1 MDYKEFPLGNT
12 SDLHSGEMK
21 EVSAGQ
27 TKILLARVGDDFHA
41 VSPTCPHYGAPLVEG
56 TLCGA
61 RVMCPWHHACF
72 NVTTGD
78 MEEPPALDS
87 LVRYDV
93 RVREGRIFA
102 SLPQDAPGETAE
114 ETPQDRRLPSLV
126 KHDPDADARRFI
138 IIGGGAAGY
147 TAAQTLREDG
157 FRGRITVVTRED
169 RAPYDRPNLSKDYL
183 QGHAEPA
190 WMPLRPDEFYDE
202 FDIELVCKKEVTR
215 VDPRLKRITFEG
227 GETQTYDALLVA
239 TGGESRKLNIPGAD
253 LKNICV
259 LRSFADADSIMEV
272 ASRSTR
278 AVVIGASFIGMEVAY
293 SLAERGLEVTVVA
306 PSGEPF
312 EAVLGAE
319 VGALFRRLHE
329 SHNVRFKLG
338 SIVYRFEGGSH
349 VQAVVLESGER
360 IETDMV
366 VAGVGVH
373 PATGFLRGVRLHEDG
388 GVLVDAHLRAAEDL
402 YAAGDIACFTDART
416 GERVR
421 IEHWRMAQQQGR
433 VAAHNMAGRDTP
445 FGGVPFFWTRQFDA
459 GLLYVGHASAW
470 DEIVFQG
477 EVASGDFLAFYLKGD
492 RVLAVAGMNRER
504 DMAAIEEAFRL
515 DLMPT
520 PARLRECAT
529 DFVALLAQAGM
540 DEGGNYGVGERAA

>member
-1 MDYKEFPLGNT
+1 MHDKEFPLGNT
-12 SDLHSGEMK
+12 SDLRDGEMK
-21 EVSAGQ
+21 EVSAGE
-27 TKILLARVGDDFHA
+27 TKILLARVGGDFHA

-56 TLCGA
+56 TLCGT

-72 NVTTGD
+72 NVATGD
-78 MEEPPALDS
+78 IEEPPALDG
-87 LVRYDV
+87 LVRYEV
-93 RVREGRIFA
+93 SVREGRVFV
-102 SLPQDAPGETAE
+102 SLPE
-114 ETPQDRRLPSLV
+114 ETPDRRTPSLS
-126 KHDPDADARRFI
+126 KHDPDADSRRFV

-157 FRGRITVVTRED
+157 FRGRITLITRED

-202 FDIELVCKKEVTR
+202 CDIQLVCNKEVTR
-215 VDPRLKRITFEG
+215 VDAHSKTIMFEG
-227 GETQTYDALLVA
+227 GESLNYDALLVA
-239 TGGESRKLNIPGAD
+239 TGGESRTLNIPGAD
-253 LKNICV
+253 LKNVHV
-259 LRSFADADSIMEV
+259 LRSFADADSIMEA

-278 AVVIGASFIGMEVAY
+278 AVVVGASFIGMEVAY

-312 EAVLGAE
+312 ERTLGAE

-338 SIVYRFEGGSH
+338 SIVYRFEGGGH

-373 PATGFLRGVRLHEDG
+373 PVTGFLDGVRLNDDG

-402 YAAGDIACFTDART
+402 YAAGDIACYPDPRT

-421 IEHWRMAQQQGR
+421 IEHWRTAQQQGR
-433 VAAHNMAGRDTP
+433 VAAHNMLGRDIP
-445 FGGVPFFWTRQFDA
+445 FDGVPFFWTRQFDA

-470 DEIVFQG
+470 DEIIYQG
-477 EVASGDFLAFYLKGD
+477 EVSSGDFLAFYAKD
-492 RVLAVAGMNRER
+492 ERVVAVAGMNRARE
-504 DMAAIEEAFRL
+504 MAAVEELFRL
-515 DLMPT
+515 DRMPT
-520 PARLRECAT
+520 PARLKERAT
-529 DFVALLAQAGM
+529 DFVALL
-540 DEGGNYGVGERAA
+540 GNTDGQVGRNNEVGERAA

>member
-12 SDLHSGEMK
+12 SDLGDGEMR
-21 EVSAGQ
+21 EVLAGE

-41 VSPTCPHYGAPLVEG
+41 VGPTCPHYGAPLVEG
-56 TLCGA
+56 TLCGT
-61 RVMCPWHHACF
+61 RLMCPWHHACF
-72 NVTTGD
+72 NVATGD
-78 MEEPPALDS
+78 LEEPPALDA
-87 LVRYDV
+87 LVCYDV
-93 RVREGRIFA
+93 RVCDGRVFA
-102 SLPQDAPGETAE
+102 SLPAE
-114 ETPQDRRLPSLV
+114 QQDRRTPSLA
-126 KHDPDADARRFI
+126 KHDPDADQRRFV

-157 FRGRITVVTRED
+157 FRGRITLITRED

-190 WMPLRPDEFYDE
+190 WMPLRPDEFYDGC
-202 FDIELVCKKEVTR
+202 DIELVCNKEVTR
-215 VDPRLKRITFEG
+215 VDARSKTITFDG
-227 GETQTYDALLVA
+227 GESLSYDALLVA

-253 LKNICV
+253 LQNVRV

-272 ASRSTR
+272 ASRSKR
-278 AVVIGASFIGMEVAY
+278 AVVVGASFIGMEVAH
-293 SLAERGLEVTVVA
+293 SLSERGLEVTVVA

-312 EAVLGAE
+312 ERTLGAE
-319 VGALFRRLHE
+319 VGALFRQLHE

-338 SIVYRFEGGSH
+338 SIVYRFEGNSH

-373 PATGFLRGVRLHEDG
+373 PATGFLDGVRLHDDG
-388 GVLVDAHLRAAEDL
+388 GVLVDTYLRAAEDL
-402 YAAGDIACFTDART
+402 YAAGDIARYPDPRT

-433 VAAHNMAGRDTP
+433 TAAHNMLGRDIP
-445 FGGVPFFWTRQFDA
+445 FDGVPFFWTRQFDA

-470 DEIVFQG
+470 DEIIYQG
-477 EVASGDFLAFYLKGD
+477 EVSTRDFLAFYTKDG

-504 DMAAIEEAFRL
+504 DMAAVEELFRL
-515 DLMPT
+515 DRMPA
-520 PARLRECAT
+520 PARLKERAT
-529 DFVALLAQAGM
+529 DFVALLGNAAAGEQGR
-540 DEGGNYGVGERAA
+540 DTAGVGERAA